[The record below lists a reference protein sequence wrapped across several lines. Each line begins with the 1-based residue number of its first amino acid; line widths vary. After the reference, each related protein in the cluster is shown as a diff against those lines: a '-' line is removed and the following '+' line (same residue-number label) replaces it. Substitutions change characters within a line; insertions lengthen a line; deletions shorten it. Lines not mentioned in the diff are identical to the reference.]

1 MAKLLYDQTPPKNF
15 KREKERK
22 KKKYGRRRSEK
33 KEGVECALLK
43 EHER

>member
-15 KREKERK
+15 KREKER